1 MQDDSSPGGKSV
13 LSEFLPPFSRWRFA
27 AGVFA
32 VIVIV
37 MAVFT
42 LFPVLDLAA
51 SAYFYS
57 PGLESWD
64 DGEWSCRAYSL
75 ACHPILSP
83 VRDLL
88 HGLPF
93 ALGGILLAVT
103 LWRAYRLRDV
113 FERQVLRYAAAFWA
127 LIVGNMLLV
136 ETLLKQNWGRPR
148 PYHQHIE
155 LERFADYVFMPVGD
169 WRGACTSNCSFASG
183 EAYALFWMVCATAVL
198 PQRFRRTAFWI
209 ALPVAIFGAVLRVA
223 FGAHYPSDVTV
234 AALLAVLVFSLFAI
248 AAAAI
253 ERWSIARKSPAAA

>member
-1 MQDDSSPGGKSV
+1 MHHDSSPDGKSGR
-13 LSEFLPPFSRWRFA
+13 SEFLPPFSGWRFA
-27 AGVFA
+27 AGA
-32 VIVIV
+32 AAAIVAV

-42 LFPVLDLAA
+42 LFPVLDLAV

-93 ALGGILLAVT
+93 ALGGILLVVT
-103 LWRAYRLRDV
+103 LWRAFRLRDI

-136 ETLLKQNWGRPR
+136 ETLLKHNWGRPR

-198 PQRFRRTAFWI
+198 PERWRRPAFWI
-209 ALPVAIFGAVLRVA
+209 ALPVAAFGALLRVA
-223 FGAHYPSDVTV
+223 FGAHYLSDVTV
-234 AALLAVLVFSLFAI
+234 AALLAVLVFSLFAML
-248 AAAAI
+248 AAAI
-253 ERWSIARKSPAAA
+253 ERRSIARKSAAAA